1 MKKFIFII
9 AIFAFTVGCNDKKTN
24 TNENLEEKDLAID
37 SESSVLYKS
46 YGDKITAE
54 NAIGRDAM
62 LEKFKAL
69 KTGDT
74 LAVKFSS
81 KVIEVC
87 QKKGCWMNLDLGEA
101 EVMVRFKDYAFFMPN
116 DINGSNIIVAGKAYI
131 EEMSIEDQKH
141 YAEDA
146 KRSESEIAAIIKP
159 KQTWTFEASGVLIP
173 EREEK

>member
-1 MKKFIFII
+1 MRKFIFIV
-9 AIFAFTVGCNDKKTN
+9 AIFAFTIGCNDGKSN
-24 TNENLEEKDLAID
+24 RNENLEQKGLAID
-37 SESSVLYKS
+37 SKSTVLYES

-54 NAIGRDAM
+54 NAIDRDAM

-74 LAVKFSS
+74 LDVKFSS
-81 KVIEVC
+81 RVLEVC
-87 QKKGCWMNLDLGEA
+87 QKKGCWMNLDLGEE
-101 EVMVRFKDYAFFMPN
+101 EVMVRFKDYAFLMPK
-116 DINGSNIIVAGKAYI
+116 DINGSHIIVAGKAYI

-146 KRSESEIAAIIKP
+146 KKSESDIAAIVNP
-159 KQTWTFEASGVLIP
+159 KQTWTFEANGVLIP